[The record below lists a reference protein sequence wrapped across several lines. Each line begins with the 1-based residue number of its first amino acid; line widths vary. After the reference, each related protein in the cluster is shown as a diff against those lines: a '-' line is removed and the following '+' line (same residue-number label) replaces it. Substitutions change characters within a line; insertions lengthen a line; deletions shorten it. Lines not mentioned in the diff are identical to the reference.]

1 MSRTVVIA
9 IFLVL
14 LVLHQDF
21 WLKDDA
27 SFIAG
32 IVPIG
37 LVYHMMRYSYW
48 LSVEAHAYRYQHY
61 YCTCENLKG
70 QAESYLVK
78 VY

>member
-1 MSRTVVIA
+1 MSLTVIIA

-37 LVYHMMRYSYW
+37 LVYHMAFTVLAALFWFAVVRLAWPY
-48 LSVEAHAYRYQHY
+48 AHEDDDKKEGEQ
-61 YCTCENLKG
+61 
-70 QAESYLVK
+70 
-78 VY
+78 